1 MRSFNQKSYK
11 PLNIRHENIKQLI
24 KLLKNS
30 ERKLSRADIA
40 RKLSLSTP
48 SVSSIVNVL
57 IDSEIILETDDESKA
72 NNVGRKPILLKLNE
86 NCGYIL
92 GVLISQEKIK
102 IVLANY
108 MGKIIAEED
117 FYYQD
122 SKRESLDLLI
132 ESIDKQL
139 KDFKI
144 DQSKLL
150 SISISF
156 PGVYDQNKQ
165 EIKFAPHSGGWQNKP
180 IIKTLSQEYDCQIKM
195 ENNVNTAVLGEKW
208 KGKIANKNNAV
219 YLKIGN
225 GVAAGIIINKELYR
239 GYNCLAGEVGFS
251 VTDSDQ
257 FNDKIVDSG
266 SFEQRFNTNNLIK
279 KIQQQFNITAGSF
292 NEIKKELASKS
303 DFNDFINNINT
314 NIAMLLIN
322 IFSILNPEVIV
333 IGGEYTELIND
344 YISEIKSRVKKS
356 VPFASD
362 ILVSELGEEVYVLGS
377 IANSIQGLERQLIR
391 KYFME

>member
-344 YISEIKSRVKKS
+344 YISEIKNRVKKS

>member
-1 MRSFNQKSYK
+1 MRSFNKKSYK

-40 RKLSLSTP
+40 RELSLSTP

-57 IDSEIILETDDESKA
+57 IDSEIIIETDDESKA
-72 NNVGRKPILLKLNE
+72 KNVGRKPILLKLNE

-108 MGKIIAEED
+108 IGKIITEKD

-122 SKRESLDLLI
+122 SDRKSLDLLT

-139 KDFKI
+139 KEFKI
-144 DQSKLL
+144 NHNKLL

-156 PGVYDQNKQ
+156 PGVYDQDKQ
-165 EIKFAPHSGGWQNKP
+165 EIKFAPNSGGWQNKP
-180 IIKTLSQEYDCQIKM
+180 IIKTLSQEYECQIKM

-208 KGKIANKNNAV
+208 KGKIADKNNAI

-225 GVAAGIIINKELYR
+225 GIASGIIINKELYR

-257 FNDKIVDSG
+257 LNDKIIDSG
-266 SFEQRFNTNNLIK
+266 SFEQRFNTDNFIK
-279 KIQQQFNITAGSF
+279 KIQKEFNITAGSF
-292 NEIKKELASKS
+292 SEIKKELSLKS
-303 DFNDFINNINT
+303 EFNEFIRNINT

-322 IFSILNPEVIV
+322 MSSILNPEVIV
-333 IGGEYTELIND
+333 IGGEYTELIID
-344 YISEIKSRVKKS
+344 YICELENQVKKN
-356 VPFASD
+356 VPFASE
-362 ILVSELGEEVYVLGS
+362 ILVSDLGEKVYVLGS